1 MEACALPTNRG
12 LCLEQALVENFDQ
25 MPWLP
30 LKEMVL
36 LLKDIHLLT
45 AHQSTICWTLLLS
58 GHVRSGFE
66 NEAYSY

>member
-1 MEACALPTNRG
+1 MEACALPTNGG
-12 LCLEQALVENFDQ
+12 LCLEQAPVENFDQ

-30 LKEMVL
+30 LKETVL
-36 LLKDIHLLT
+36 LLKDIHLST
-45 AHQSTICWTLLLS
+45 AHQSTICWKQLLS